1 VSDLIVGRY
10 RHYKGQTYSVIGV
23 AQHSETGESLVV
35 YRPEYGARGLWVR
48 PLSMFQEQV
57 VTPEGKVPRFD
68 LIAPLSG
75 D

>member
-1 VSDLIVGRY
+1 MSDVVVGRY
-10 RHYKGQTYSVIGV
+10 RHYKGQTYAVIGV

-57 VTPEGKVPRFD
+57 TTPEGNVPRFD
-68 LIAPLSG
+68 LIALFSG

>member
-1 VSDLIVGRY
+1 MSDLVVGRY

-35 YRPEYGARGLWVR
+35 YRSEYGARGLWVR

-57 VTPEGKVPRFD
+57 TTSEGNVPRFD
-68 LIAPLSG
+68 LIAPMPE

>member
-1 VSDLIVGRY
+1 MGRY
-10 RHYKGQTYSVIGV
+10 RHYKGQTYTVIWV
-23 AQHSETGESLVV
+23 AQHSETGEALVV

-57 VTPEGKVPRFD
+57 ATPDGNVPRFD
-68 LIAPLSG
+68 LIAPLPG

>member
-1 VSDLIVGRY
+1 MSDLAVGRY
-10 RHYKGQTYSVIGV
+10 RHYKGQTYTVIGV

-57 VTPEGKVPRFD
+57 TTLEGNVPRFD
-68 LIAPLSG
+68 LIAPLQG